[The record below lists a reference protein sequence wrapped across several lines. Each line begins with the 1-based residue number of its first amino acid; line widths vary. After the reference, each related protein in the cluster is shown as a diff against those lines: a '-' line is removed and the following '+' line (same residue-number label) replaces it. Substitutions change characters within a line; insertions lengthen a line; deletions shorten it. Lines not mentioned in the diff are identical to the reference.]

1 MNAVTKKRLVHSSV
15 AVGLAT
21 LRAPNRSPAVARF
34 VAYVTHAFTTHARSH
49 AHRHPVVYRRA
60 CLQLLDG
67 GEILDAV
74 AGLHSYTEHDARE
87 ITTAVL
93 RALQHAHDDAGCVHR
108 DLKPEKL
115 LMSRDPSGAAPLGIG
130 QRVKVAGWGR
140 SKRLPPSGVVPGEFC
155 FGNRGEM

>member
-1 MNAVTKKRLVHSSV
+1 MHIDTRHTPFFDVH
-15 AVGLAT
+15 
-21 LRAPNRSPAVARF
+21 
-34 VAYVTHAFTTHARSH
+34 
-49 AHRHPVVYRRA
+49 A
-60 CLQLLDG
+60 CVWQLLDG

-108 DLKPEKL
+108 DLKPDKL

-140 SKRLPPSGVVPGEFC
+140 SRRLPPSGVVPGEFC
-155 FGNRGEM
+155 FGNRGETMMTEMRAKAKRSYGG